1 MTVAERSAEV
11 DRRNINRRA
20 GRSVTD
26 DGPAGREVAVELPEM
41 CARRLAVACAELVL
55 PWSFLVPDNAKYAPA
70 YRGGRP
76 VLILSAAYRAGKKK
90 AEDELRDQMTNGA
103 YPVHPLQGRLMLV
116 ARMFEPNRSSRRD
129 IANYAKMVHDALTG
143 IVYEDDSQLDRVT
156 WIRAGVDIDRPRLEL
171 TITVLPTVP
180 THSPEK

>member
-1 MTVAERSAEV
+1 M
-11 DRRNINRRA
+11 
-20 GRSVTD
+20 
-26 DGPAGREVAVELPEM
+26 
-41 CARRLAVACAELVL
+41 
-55 PWSFLVPDNAKYAPA
+55 
-70 YRGGRP
+70 
-76 VLILSAAYRAGKKK
+76 LILSAAYRAGKKK